1 MPDLILKKF
10 EKISIFKWFNSAGFF
25 THEKERL
32 KLPVDKFTL
41 VGRDSIQ
48 NIDVFAKSLRLNI
61 DDEILLSALIEKSK
75 EERTAEISITAYELS
90 KLVFN
95 KTNSESYKKIKE
107 SLNALKACVIQLS
120 QDKNGFIF
128 NFIDSL
134 IFEDN
139 LNEKGR
145 IKIRLS
151 KEIYDFFI
159 KKNDFLTCI
168 DTDNYRRLTGGRIQK
183 LLFLYFKSVCF
194 TIPTPL
200 SKIQEI
206 LQLNN
211 LRAIDFKRC
220 FSEKLISTL
229 KKEGVYIQIQGDR
242 LIYKKSE
249 RQKLI
254 ETKPTV
260 AEFSKSK
267 MEDYLKEPKIIGILE
282 TLKINKPY
290 ILNLCKKY
298 HEGEVITALKKIIH
312 LHTSTF
318 QEIKNPSGFLQA
330 MLKNGTYN
338 DLKQSRQAT
347 SVPVKAKEPV
357 IAVEKPEK
365 KGLSQVELNEVL
377 KKAVNELLKE
387 ETR

>member
-1 MPDLILKKF
+1 MSDLILKKF

-25 THEKERL
+25 THEKERQ

-41 VGRDSIQ
+41 VGRDLIQ

-75 EERTAEISITAYELS
+75 EEKNAEIFATAYELS
-90 KLVFN
+90 RLVFN
-95 KTNSESYKKIKE
+95 KADTESYKKIKE

-120 QDKNGFIF
+120 QDKTGFIF

-134 IFEDN
+134 VFEDN

-159 KKNDFLTCI
+159 KKNNFLTCI
-168 DTDNYRRLTGGRIQK
+168 DINNYRLLTGGRIQK
-183 LLFLYFKSVCF
+183 LLFLYFKSVNF

-206 LQLNN
+206 LQLNQIR
-211 LRAIDFKRC
+211 LKDFKKC
-220 FSEKLISTL
+220 FSNKLISTL
-229 KKEGVYIQIQGDR
+229 KKEGVYIEVRGDK
-242 LIYKKSE
+242 LVYKKSE
-249 RQKLI
+249 KQKLI
-254 ETKPTV
+254 EIKLTD

-267 MEDYLKEPKIIGILE
+267 MEDYLKEPKISGILE

-290 ILNLCKKY
+290 VLNLCKKY
-298 HEGEVITALKKIIH
+298 HEAEVITALKKIIH

-318 QEIKNPSGFLQA
+318 QEIKNPAGFLQA

-338 DLKQSRQAT
+338 DIRQSQAAKHNA
-347 SVPVKAKEPV
+347 VKANDLV

-365 KGLSQVELNEVL
+365 KGLSQAEMNDVL
-377 KKAVNELLKE
+377 KRAIDELLKTE
-387 ETR
+387 AR

>member
-1 MPDLILKKF
+1 MSDLILKKF
-10 EKISIFKWFNSAGFF
+10 EKISIFKWFNSTGFF

-61 DDEILLSALIEKSK
+61 NDEILLSALIEKSK
-75 EERTAEISITAYELS
+75 EERNAEIFATAYELS
-90 KLVFN
+90 RLVFN
-95 KTNSESYKKIKE
+95 KADAESYKKIKE

-120 QDKNGFIF
+120 QDKTGFIF

-134 IFEDN
+134 VFEDN

-159 KKNDFLTCI
+159 KKNNFLTCI
-168 DTDNYRRLTGGRIQK
+168 DINNYRLLTGGRIQK
-183 LLFLYFKSVCF
+183 LLFLYFKSVNF

-206 LQLNN
+206 LQLNQIR
-211 LRAIDFKRC
+211 LKDFKKC
-220 FSEKLISTL
+220 FSDKLISTL
-229 KKEGVYIQIQGDR
+229 KKEGVYIQIQGDK
-242 LIYKKSE
+242 LVYKKSE

-254 ETKPTV
+254 EVKPV
-260 AEFSKSK
+260 AESSEIKK
-267 MEDYLKEPKIIGILE
+267 YIAEPKITGILE

-290 ILNLCKKY
+290 ILSLCKKY
-298 HEGEVITALKKIIH
+298 PDSEVITALKKIIH

-318 QEIKNPSGFLQA
+318 QEIKNPAGFLQA

-338 DLKQSRQAT
+338 DLKQSRQAE
-347 SVPVKAKEPV
+347 PAAIKAKEPV

-377 KKAVNELLKE
+377 KKAVGELLKE
-387 ETR
+387 DAR

>member
-1 MPDLILKKF
+1 MSDLILRKF
-10 EKISIFKWFNSAGFF
+10 EKISIFKWFNSTGFF
-25 THEKERL
+25 THKKERQ

-41 VGRDSIQ
+41 IGKDSIQ

-75 EERTAEISITAYELS
+75 EEKNAEISATAYELS

-95 KTNSESYKKIKE
+95 KTDAESYKKIKE

-120 QDKNGFIF
+120 QDKNGGFIF

-134 IFEDN
+134 IFDDN

-151 KEIYDFFI
+151 KEIHDFFI

-168 DTDNYRRLTGGRIQK
+168 DIDNYRLLTGGRIQK
-183 LLFLYFKSVCF
+183 LLFFYFKSVCF

-206 LQLNN
+206 LQLNQVR
-211 LRAIDFKRC
+211 LKDFKKC
-220 FSEKLISTL
+220 FSDRLISTL
-229 KKEGVYIQIQGDR
+229 KKEGVYIRIEGDK

-254 ETKPTV
+254 EIKPSGD
-260 AEFSKSK
+260 AEFSEFNKI
-267 MEDYLKEPKIIGILE
+267 EEYIREPKINGILE

-290 ILNLCKKY
+290 ILSLCKKY
-298 HEGEVITALKKIIH
+298 RESEVATALKKIVHI
-312 LHTSTF
+312 HTSSF
-318 QEIKNPSGFLQA
+318 QEIKNPAGFLQS
-330 MLKNGTYN
+330 MLKNGTYADFTEQPRAAEKN
-338 DLKQSRQAT
+338 DKDKLIKQ
-347 SVPVKAKEPV
+347 VVKKE
-357 IAVEKPEK
+357 
-365 KGLSQVELNEVL
+365 LSQAEVNAQVSIAIKELIGGEL
-377 KKAVNELLKE
+377 K
-387 ETR
+387 

>member
-1 MPDLILKKF
+1 MSDLILKKF
-10 EKISIFKWFNSAGFF
+10 EKISIFKWFNSTGFF

-32 KLPVDKFTL
+32 KLLVDKFTL

-75 EERTAEISITAYELS
+75 EERNAEISATAYELS
-90 KLVFN
+90 RLVFN
-95 KTNSESYKKIKE
+95 KADAESYKKIKE

-120 QDKNGFIF
+120 QDKTGFIF

-134 IFEDN
+134 VFEDN

-168 DTDNYRRLTGGRIQK
+168 DIDNYRQLTGGRIQK

-249 RQKLI
+249 RQKAI
-254 ETKPTV
+254 EVKPS
-260 AEFSKSK
+260 AGESSEIEK
-267 MEDYLKEPKIIGILE
+267 YIAEPKISGILE

-290 ILNLCKKY
+290 ILSLCKKY
-298 HEGEVITALKKIIH
+298 RESEVATALKKIIH
-312 LHTSTF
+312 IHTSSF

-365 KGLSQVELNEVL
+365 KGLSQIELNEVL

-387 ETR
+387 EAR

>member
-1 MPDLILKKF
+1 MSDLILKKF
-10 EKISIFKWFNSAGFF
+10 EKISIFKWFNSTGFF
-25 THEKERL
+25 THEKERQ

-41 VGRDSIQ
+41 IGKDSIQ

-75 EERTAEISITAYELS
+75 EEKNAEISATAYELS

-95 KTNSESYKKIKE
+95 KTNTESYKKIKE

-120 QDKNGFIF
+120 QDKNGGFIF

-151 KEIYDFFI
+151 KEIHDFFI

-168 DTDNYRRLTGGRIQK
+168 DIDNYRLLTGGRIQK

-211 LRAIDFKRC
+211 LRLIDFKRC
-220 FSEKLISTL
+220 FSDRLISTL
-229 KKEGVYIQIQGDR
+229 KKEGVYIGINGDK
-242 LIYKKSE
+242 LVYKKLE
-249 RQKLI
+249 KQKLI
-254 ETKPTV
+254 EIKLTD

-267 MEDYLKEPKIIGILE
+267 VEEYIREPKINGILE

-290 ILNLCKKY
+290 ILSLCRKY
-298 HEGEVITALKKIIH
+298 SEAEVATALKKIVHI
-312 LHTSTF
+312 HTSSF
-318 QEIKNPSGFLQA
+318 QEIKNPAGFLQA
-330 MLKNGTYN
+330 MLKNGTYADFTEQPRAAEKN
-338 DLKQSRQAT
+338 DKDKLIKQ
-347 SVPVKAKEPV
+347 VVKKE
-357 IAVEKPEK
+357 
-365 KGLSQVELNEVL
+365 LSQAEVNAQVSIAIKELIGGEL
-377 KKAVNELLKE
+377 K
-387 ETR
+387 

>member
-1 MPDLILKKF
+1 MSDLILKKF
-10 EKISIFKWFNSAGFF
+10 EKISIFKWFNSTGFF
-25 THEKERL
+25 THEKERQ
-32 KLPVDKFTL
+32 KLAVDKFTL
-41 VGRDSIQ
+41 VGSDSIQ

-75 EERTAEISITAYELS
+75 EEKNAEIFATAYELS
-90 KLVFN
+90 RLVFN
-95 KTNSESYKKIKE
+95 KADAESYKKIKE

-120 QDKNGFIF
+120 QDKTGFIF

-134 IFEDN
+134 VFEDN

-159 KKNDFLTCI
+159 KKNNFLTCI
-168 DTDNYRRLTGGRIQK
+168 DINNYRLLTGGRIQK
-183 LLFLYFKSVCF
+183 LLFLYFKSVNF

-206 LQLNN
+206 LQLNQIR
-211 LRAIDFKRC
+211 LKDFKKC
-220 FSEKLISTL
+220 FSNKLISTL
-229 KKEGVYIQIQGDR
+229 KKEGVYIEVRGDK
-242 LIYKKSE
+242 LVYKKSE
-249 RQKLI
+249 KQKAI
-254 ETKPTV
+254 EVKLGAV
-260 AEFSKSK
+260 ESSEIEKYIA
-267 MEDYLKEPKIIGILE
+267 EPKITGILE

-290 ILNLCKKY
+290 ILSLCKKY
-298 HEGEVITALKKIIH
+298 REGEVITALKKIIY
-312 LHTSTF
+312 LHTSAF

-338 DLKQSRQAT
+338 DLKQSRQAEPAT
-347 SVPVKAKEPV
+347 VKAKESV
-357 IAVEKPEK
+357 IAAEKPEK

-377 KKAVNELLKE
+377 KKAVDELLKE
-387 ETR
+387 DAR